1 VITSA
6 QWSYSSGYRLIFT
19 ARCTIVQSAVLR
31 SHVVCLS
38 VTLVDHDHIGWKS
51 WKLIARTISP
61 TSSLFVAQRS
71 SRGTWRNL
79 GTKCLVNTYVHNV
92 RLKWVNRESRDRRW
106 RCGCLL
112 LSAHRAVIFAIVQLS
127 CSLSREISRCAI
139 DCFSW
144 FFISCQLAPNCVT
157 AAAYSCTPWFSFANV
172 VNVYKNLHV

>member
-1 VITSA
+1 MA
-6 QWSYSSGYRLIFT
+6 QREISRLNEQESCTIAKMT

-51 WKLIARTISP
+51 LKLIARTISP

-112 LSAHRAVIFAIVQLS
+112 LSAHRAVIFEIAQLS
-127 CSLSREISRCAI
+127 CLNCSADSTICTVCLLSNKDDRVSDDDKETDLSE
-139 DCFSW
+139 S
-144 FFISCQLAPNCVT
+144 T
-157 AAAYSCTPWFSFANV
+157 ATETPQV
-172 VNVYKNLHV
+172 HCRL